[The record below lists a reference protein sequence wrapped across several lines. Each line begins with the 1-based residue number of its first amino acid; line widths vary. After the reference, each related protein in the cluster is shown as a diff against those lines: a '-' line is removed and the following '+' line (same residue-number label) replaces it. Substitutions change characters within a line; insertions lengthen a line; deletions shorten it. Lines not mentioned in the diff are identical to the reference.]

1 MKKATFIHTLNQT
14 PFGKRLQISL
24 LMIFLSIYSL
34 FRFGHVWGQFI
45 ISLVEMTKEHD
56 IDLGVEIDD

>member
-1 MKKATFIHTLNQT
+1 MKKATLIHTLNQT
-14 PFGKRLQISL
+14 PFSKRLQISL

-45 ISLVEMTKEHD
+45 ISLVKVLKEND
-56 IDLGVEIDD
+56 IDLLVEFED

>member
-1 MKKATFIHTLNQT
+1 MDKATFISELNQT
-14 PFGKRLQISL
+14 PFRKRLQISL

-45 ISLVEMTKEHD
+45 ISLAEVLKDM
-56 IDLGVEIDD
+56 EIED